1 MYAKHDNM
9 SSPLT
14 SELVIH
20 GQFFFSQFRYT
31 VFRLHQNHA
40 HKLSSTT
47 RC

>member
-20 GQFFFSQFRYT
+20 GQFFFHNFVT
-31 VFRLHQNHA
+31 VFRPHQNHA